1 MNQGRYISIIL
12 IIFSAQNL
20 YAQIEEIIMPSDLK
34 QQTII
39 TEPVTLRKGFLRAG
53 ISANFIMTDRLFNDN
68 MKKDYVLGTNS
79 YDKTWSYLMGLQYG
93 IIDRLQVSVRIPYVN
108 RQYFMSTKYTFPSIN
123 YDTILSSKITGR
135 GFSDLETGIRYQ
147 IVTESE
153 SLPSTTLGVYC
164 VLPTGSKNPR
174 NIKSDTEYDLPTGN
188 GHVKLNADILLKKVY
203 YPYSITLYSYYWYN
217 FKGEKVMFPYEDEIK
232 FKNGGMIGVNAGFGL
247 HLNDWIA
254 LVNDICF
261 TSFAENKY
269 YYSQIVKSPGGW
281 DISYMPSVYFQI
293 RKFRF
298 FEFVQIPIIGK
309 NSGADPV
316 YSINLQ
322 YIF

>member
-1 MNQGRYISIIL
+1 MNQILYISIIL
-12 IIFSAQNL
+12 IILGTQKL
-20 YAQIEEIIMPSDLK
+20 YAQVEEIIIPSDLK
-34 QQTII
+34 HQTII

-53 ISANFIMTDRLFNDN
+53 ISTNFIMIDRLFNDN

-79 YDKTWSYLMGLQYG
+79 YGKTWSYLMGLQYG
-93 IIDRLQVSVRIPYVN
+93 IIDRLQVSVRIPYAN
-108 RQYFMSTKYTFPSIN
+108 NQYFVSTRITYPSIN
-123 YDTILSSKITGR
+123 YDTILSFKITGR
-135 GFSDLETGIRYQ
+135 GFSDLETGFRYQ

-153 SLPSTTLGVYC
+153 SFPSITLGVYGI
-164 VLPTGSKNPR
+164 LPTGSKNPR

-188 GHVKLNADILLKKVY
+188 GHVKLTADILLKKVY
-203 YPYSITLYSYYWYN
+203 YPYSFTLYSYYYYN
-217 FKGEKVMFPYEDEIK
+217 FKGEKVMFPNEDAIK

-254 LVNDICF
+254 LLNDINVTRF
-261 TSFAENKY
+261 TGNTY

-281 DISYMPSVYFQI
+281 YLSYMPSVYFQI

-298 FEFVQIPIIGK
+298 FEFIQIPIIGK